1 MNKPTPK
8 IYRTTNWSSYNSALI
23 NRGNL
28 SIWFD
33 PKTQWYAQPKGK
45 HGRNQTYSDTAIQ
58 CCLMIKSLFHLSL
71 RMVTGFVQ
79 SLIHLCRLDWTA
91 PDYSTICRRQKHI
104 DIAINYQKSSNGLQL
119 LVDSTGL
126 KFLGEGE
133 WKRKKHQ
140 PEYRRQ
146 WRKLLIGIDAE
157 TLQIRAIQLT
167 TNNVSDSQ
175 VLGDLLDQIPQDE
188 QIDSVY
194 TDGAYDTKQCRQ
206 VIADRQAHAVI
217 PPRKNAKPWK
227 DTKTSSLER
236 NELLRTVKRLGR
248 TIWKNWSGY
257 HRRSLIE
264 TKMHCIKLL
273 GDKLRARN
281 FQSQVNEIH
290 ARVAVLNKFTDLGRP
305 HTQVAT

>member
-146 WRKLLIGIDAE
+146 WRKLHIGIDAE

-236 NELLRTVKRLGR
+236 NELLRTVKRFGR
-248 TIWKNWSGY
+248 TLWKKWAGY
-257 HRRSLIE
+257 HRRSLVE

>member
-1 MNKPTPK
+1 MKKPAPN
-8 IYRTTNWSSYNSALI
+8 IYRTINWSKYNQALI
-23 NRGNL
+23 NRGNI

-146 WRKLLIGIDAE
+146 WRKLHIGIDAE

>member
-146 WRKLLIGIDAE
+146 WRKLHIGIDAE

-257 HRRSLIE
+257 HRRSLVE